1 MYGCGV
7 VASVGRRKAR
17 EVLCRWRQST
27 FAHDVLSGN
36 VATGIRQGTGRRLS
50 FYSTKSNGPVQG
62 RNEDALPSWAL
73 MGGGA
78 LGLGLLA
85 RNFLNN
91 SPPSERA
98 RPENEVDIS
107 LTDTHTDDGDYT
119 NAGATGE
126 MYEGKNVNVDQ
137 QQTDNTDEHVV
148 DQQQTDDIDEHQQQ
162 TGNETD
168 SLPIT
173 SEPQMIVQDSHEVL
187 GSIESVLTKTADVML
202 REDAASLGHV
212 TNEEENEVLDTA
224 TISDDSGHPD
234 HVAEDASKSG
244 ATVDRHESSKM
255 HGTDGHDSTK
265 KNHALTATTKITA
278 SKLIEMANMY
288 ASDEDR
294 TEYWDSFAA
303 RHKQAE
309 ADARTLEMLLKAHK
323 EHYEREIQ
331 AFEHAHENFKRVLNN
346 IETMQQELLQAQSDA
361 LKINH
366 EKDITRER
374 VKRQEMLDSA
384 RLQIDAL
391 SDALSRQSN
400 RAHQSQEAHKISTA
414 VFHIRNMLM
423 NPSRLRDNDVEFK
436 NSVEYLKSLSDD
448 PIVQVATSELSK
460 LEHANIKTVQMLV
473 SDFEK
478 NVRRPIMELSYIP
491 EGKGGMITSLAA
503 KIATALKFRDDHDS
517 ISGIVRQLEDGD
529 VIQAA
534 DSLVELVQGTAA
546 SHAASDWVKDVK
558 TFSASWQALQ
568 LLDARAACINS
579 MNS

>member
-7 VASVGRRKAR
+7 ITSVGRRKGR
-17 EVLCRWRQST
+17 DVLRRWRQRT

-36 VATGIRQGTGRRLS
+36 VTTGIRQDTGPRLR
-50 FYSTKSNGPVQG
+50 FYSTKSNGPVTQ
-62 RNEDALPSWAL
+62 RKNEEALPSWAL

-85 RNFLNN
+85 KNFLSN
-91 SPPSERA
+91 SPPTERA
-98 RPENEVDIS
+98 RPETDVDIS
-107 LTDTHTDDGDYT
+107 LNDSDYS
-119 NAGATGE
+119 NDVAVDHGE
-126 MYEGKNVNVDQ
+126 EKNVDGL
-137 QQTDNTDEHVV
+137 
-148 DQQQTDDIDEHQQQ
+148 DQQQTDDAGEHVVNQQQ
-162 TGNETD
+162 TDEPEQQTRDEHDD
-168 SLPIT
+168 SVPD
-173 SEPQMIVQDSHEVL
+173 EPEIIVQDSHEVL
-187 GSIESVLTKTADVML
+187 GSIEGVLTKTADVML
-202 REDAASLGHV
+202 REDAESLGHV
-212 TNEEENEVLDTA
+212 AKEEVKEEIDTVATSTNVDSDILDH
-224 TISDDSGHPD
+224 SPEDDAGKVS
-234 HVAEDASKSG
+234 VA
-244 ATVDRHESSKM
+244 VDRHDSS
-255 HGTDGHDSTK
+255 SS
-265 KNHALTATTKITA
+265 HASDKANKVITATTKITA
-278 SKLIEMANMY
+278 SKLIEMANIY
-288 ASDEDR
+288 DSDEGR
-294 TEYWDSFAA
+294 TENWDSFAA

-309 ADARTLEMLLKAHK
+309 ADARTLELLLKAHK
-323 EHYEREIQ
+323 AHYEREIQ

-346 IETMQQELLQAQSDA
+346 IETMQQELLQAQADA

-414 VFHIRNMLM
+414 VYHIRSALM
-423 NPSRLRDNDVEFK
+423 NPSRLHGDVEYK
-436 NSVEYLKSLSDD
+436 KSVEYLKSLSDD

-460 LEHANIKTVQMLV
+460 LENSSIKTVQMLA

-517 ISGIVRQLEDGD
+517 ISKIARQLEDGN

-534 DSLVELVQGTAA
+534 DTLVELVQGTAA

-568 LLDARAACINS
+568 MLDARAACINS
-579 MNS
+579 MNN